1 MSENNQTTPLKR
13 PPLALSRTFLFFT
26 VAVALSIGFVGG
38 TRSRELLSVVAP
50 VVGLHVETSTIDL
63 SSVEKTYQALKGN
76 YDGTLSAQD
85 LIDGANRGLVAA
97 AGDRYT
103 VYLDAK
109 DATEF
114 DKGLSGQIG
123 GGIGAEIGIRNDQ
136 PTIIRTLADNP
147 AVKAGVHKNDVIVAV
162 NSDSAVGW
170 TAAKTAD
177 AIRGDIGTTLK
188 LKVLRGTETKEFNIT
203 RANVT
208 NPSVQSS
215 VEDGIGRLTITRF
228 DNDTAQLAKQAA
240 QSFVRQNVKGVIL
253 DLRGN
258 GGGYLTAAQE
268 VAGLWVE
275 NKVVVSE
282 RTNGKETDALKSG
295 DDATLAGIKTV
306 VLVDG
311 NTASASEIV
320 AGALQDY
327 NKATIVGAQ
336 TFGKGTVQKVIDLSD
351 GTKLK
356 VTVARWYTPNGKN
369 INEEGITPDTKV
381 EISTKQINNNNDPQ
395 LKAAEAV
402 FS

>member
-1 MSENNQTTPLKR
+1 MPENNQTTLLKR

-85 LIDGANRGLVAA
+85 LVDGANRGLVAA

-123 GGIGAEIGIRNDQ
+123 GGIGAEIGVRSDQ
-136 PTIIRTLADNP
+136 PTIIRVLADNP
-147 AVKAGVHKNDVIVAV
+147 AIKAGVQKNDVIVSI
-162 NSDSAVGW
+162 NDESTIGW
-170 TAAKTAD
+170 TSDKTAK
-177 AIRGDIGTTLK
+177 AIRGEVGTTLK
-188 LKVLRGTETKEFNIT
+188 LTVLRGGKTKEFTIT
-203 RANVT
+203 RADVN

-215 VEDGIGRLTITRF
+215 VKDGIGRLAITRF
-228 DNDTAQLAKQAA
+228 DEDTSLLTAQAAK
-240 QSFVRQNVKGVIL
+240 SFKQQNVKGVIL

-258 GGGYLTAAQE
+258 GGGYLTAAQD
-268 VAGLWVE
+268 VAGLWV
-275 NKVVVSE
+275 KDKIVVSE
-282 RTNGKETDALKSG
+282 RTNGKVTDELKSG
-295 DDATLAGIKTV
+295 DDATLSGIKTV